1 LTKAATALF
10 KYSSSDKKREL
21 ANRMMRQRVA
31 RAPLGPVSDPT
42 APEAAEI
49 PESHYRLDLHPA
61 YLNLLVRIGELEPPD
76 IGGVPYFRFHQGL
89 VRDTTRIGGREYISF
104 SNYNYLGLSGHPAL
118 RAAVCDAIDHYG
130 TSVSASRIVG
140 GERPIHIELESA
152 LAGLLDTEACLA
164 FVSGHA
170 TNVTTIAHLFG
181 PKDLILHDTL
191 VHNSVQ
197 MGALLSGAH
206 RIAFRHN
213 DWQMVDDLL
222 QRHRRHY
229 ERAVVILEGVYSM
242 DGDFPDLPR
251 FVELR
256 EHHKVFLMVDEA
268 HSLGVLGARGRGI
281 REHFGLSGSDVD
293 IWMGTLS
300 KSLASCGGYIAGSRA
315 LILNLK
321 FGAPGFIFSVGL
333 SPANAA
339 AALAALQ
346 VMASEPE
353 RVRELRQR
361 AGMFLQLA
369 RARALPTGSSMGVS
383 VVPLIVGDTKR
394 CVALTN
400 ALFQRGIDVQPIL
413 YPAVR
418 ERAVRLRFF
427 INCTHTENQIQQ
439 AIDVIDEEWRGFGGD
454 PLHRS
459 RR

>member
-1 LTKAATALF
+1 LTESATVLKF
-10 KYSSSDKKREL
+10 SSSGKKREL

-31 RAPLGPVSDPT
+31 HAPREPLFGPT
-42 APEAAEI
+42 ATEVAAI

-61 YLNLLVRIGELEPPD
+61 YLNLLARMEEVEQAD

-89 VRDTTRIGGREYISF
+89 ARDTTRIGGREYISF

-118 RAAVCDAIDHYG
+118 KAAVAAAIDRYG
-130 TSVSASRIVG
+130 TSVSASRMIG
-140 GERPIHIELESA
+140 GERPIHVELEGA
-152 LAGLLDTEACLA
+152 LAALFDAQACLA
-164 FVSGHA
+164 FVSGHG
-170 TNVTTIAHLFG
+170 TNVTTISHLFG
-181 PKDLILHDTL
+181 PKDLILHDKL
-191 VHNSVQ
+191 VHNSIQ
-197 MGALLSGAH
+197 MGSLLSGAR

-229 ERAVVILEGVYSM
+229 ERVVMILEGVYSM

-256 EHHKVFLMVDEA
+256 ERHKVFLMVDEA
-268 HSLGVLGARGRGI
+268 HSLGARGRGI
-281 REHFGLSGSDVD
+281 GEHFGLSGSDVD

-300 KSLASCGGYIAGSRA
+300 KSLASCGGYIAGCRE

-321 FGAPGFIFSVGL
+321 FGAPGFVFSVGL

-346 VMASEPE
+346 VMVAEPE
-353 RVRELRQR
+353 RVAELRQR
-361 AGMFLQLA
+361 SALFLQLA
-369 RARALPTGSSMGVS
+369 RERGLPTGSSPGVS

-418 ERAVRLRFF
+418 ERASRLRFF
-427 INCTHTENQIQQ
+427 INRTHTEDQIRRT
-439 AIDVIDEEWRGFGGD
+439 IGIVDEEWRRFCGHPG
-454 PLHRS
+454 
-459 RR
+459 

>member
-1 LTKAATALF
+1 LTEPVRVL
-10 KYSSSDKKREL
+10 KYSSGKEKREL

-31 RAPLGPVSDPT
+31 HAPREPLFGST
-42 APEAAEI
+42 AGEVAAI

-61 YLNLLVRIGELEPPD
+61 YLNLLARMEELEPPH

-89 VRDTTRIGGREYISF
+89 VRDTTRIGEREYISF

-118 RAAVCDAIDHYG
+118 KAAVAAAIDRYG

-140 GERPIHIELESA
+140 GERPIHLELEGA
-152 LAGLLDTEACLA
+152 LAELLGAQACLA
-164 FVSGHA
+164 FVSGHG

-181 PKDLILHDTL
+181 PKDLILHDKL
-191 VHNSVQ
+191 VHNSIQ
-197 MGALLSGAH
+197 MGALLSGAR

-222 QRHRRHY
+222 RRHRRHY
-229 ERAVVILEGVYSM
+229 ERVVMILEGVYSM

-251 FVELR
+251 FAELR
-256 EHHKVFLMVDEA
+256 ERHKVFLMVDEA

-281 REHFGLSGSDVD
+281 REHFGLSGDDVD

-300 KSLASCGGYIAGSRA
+300 KSLASCGGYIAGCRE

-321 FGAPGFIFSVGL
+321 FNAPGFVFSVGL
-333 SPANAA
+333 SPTNAA

-346 VMASEPE
+346 VMGAEPE
-353 RVRELRQR
+353 RVAELRQR
-361 AGMFLQLA
+361 GGLFLHLA
-369 RARALPTGSSMGVS
+369 RERGFPTGSSKGVS

-427 INCTHTENQIQQ
+427 INRTHTEDQIRRT
-439 AIDVIDEEWRGFGGD
+439 IGIVDEEWRRICGHSG
-454 PLHRS
+454 
-459 RR
+459 

>member
-1 LTKAATALF
+1 LTKSATVL
-10 KYSSSDKKREL
+10 KYSSAEKKREQ

-31 RAPLGPVSDPT
+31 VAPREPLFGST
-42 APEAAEI
+42 AGEAAAI

-61 YLNLLVRIGELEPPD
+61 YLNLLARMAELEPPH

-89 VRDTTRIGGREYISF
+89 VRDTTRIGDREYISF

-118 RAAVCDAIDHYG
+118 KAAVADAIDRYG

-140 GERPIHIELESA
+140 GERPIHVELESA
-152 LAGLLDTEACLA
+152 LADLLGVQACLA
-164 FVSGHA
+164 FVSGHG

-181 PKDLILHDTL
+181 PKDLILHDKL
-191 VHNSVQ
+191 VHNSIQ
-197 MGALLSGAH
+197 MGALLSGAR

-229 ERAVVILEGVYSM
+229 ERVVVILEGVYSM

-256 EHHKVFLMVDEA
+256 ERHRVFLMVDEA

-300 KSLASCGGYIAGSRA
+300 KSLASCGGYIAGCRE

-321 FGAPGFIFSVGL
+321 FGAPGFVFSVGM

-346 VMASEPE
+346 LMLAEPE
-353 RVRELRQR
+353 RVGELRHR
-361 AGMFLQLA
+361 SGLFLQLA
-369 RARALPTGSSMGVS
+369 SERGLPTGSSKGVS

-400 ALFQRGIDVQPIL
+400 ALFKRGIDVQPIL

-427 INCTHTENQIQQ
+427 INGTHTEGQIRRT
-439 AIDVIDEEWRGFGGD
+439 IGIVDEEWRRLGSHPG
-454 PLHRS
+454 
-459 RR
+459 

>member
-1 LTKAATALF
+1 LTKAATALL
-10 KYSSSDKKREL
+10 KYSSSDQKREL

-31 RAPLGPVSDPT
+31 RAPLEPILDPT
-42 APEAAEI
+42 AFEDAAI

-61 YLNLLVRIGELEPPD
+61 YLNLLARMAELEPPE

-89 VRDTTRIGGREYISF
+89 VRDTTRIGEREYISF

-118 RAAVCDAIDHYG
+118 KQAVADALDRYG

-140 GERPIHIELESA
+140 GERPIHVELEGA
-152 LAGLLDTEACLA
+152 LAELLGTEACLA
-164 FVSGHA
+164 FVSGHG

-181 PKDLILHDTL
+181 PKDLILHDKL
-191 VHNSVQ
+191 VHNSIQ
-197 MGALLSGAH
+197 MGALLSGAR

-213 DWQMVDDLL
+213 DWQMLDDLL
-222 QRHRRHY
+222 HRHRRHY
-229 ERAVVILEGVYSM
+229 ERVVVILEGVYSM

-256 EHHKVFLMVDEA
+256 ERHKVFLMIDEA
-268 HSLGVLGARGRGI
+268 HSLGVLGERGRGI

-321 FGAPGFIFSVGL
+321 FNAPGFVFSVGL

-339 AALAALQ
+339 AAFAALQ
-346 VMASEPE
+346 VMAAEPE
-353 RVRELRQR
+353 RVVELRQR
-361 AGMFLQLA
+361 AGLFLELA
-369 RARALPTGSSMGVS
+369 RERQLPTGSSKGVS

-400 ALFQRGIDVQPIL
+400 ALFKRGIDVQPIL
-413 YPAVR
+413 YPGVR

-427 INCTHTENQIQQ
+427 INGTHTEDQIRRT
-439 AIDVIDEEWRGFGGD
+439 IGIVEEEWRRFGGH
-454 PLHRS
+454 PG
-459 RR
+459 